1 MKVIDAIHFLLEFK
15 LYYNQ
20 SISLFNDLMHI
31 NIDIN
36 IETLLF
42 GNDTYTDQTNSK
54 MFEKFRFLIKQTK
67 RLCTPSQQL

>member
-1 MKVIDAIHFLLEFK
+1 MNTE
-15 LYYNQ
+15 
-20 SISLFNDLMHI
+20 
-31 NIDIN
+31 IN

-42 GNDTYTDQTNSK
+42 RNETYTDQTNSK